1 MDAFVKILPQ
11 KKDPTP
17 TLHTKEI
24 QRLEEC
30 VKKGL
35 NVFLCGSS
43 GVGKTFILEKVL
55 NNSNSIEIHSELFQ
69 RKSTFLDLIGE
80 TSFHIFIDGYDV
92 NVYGHRQLMERINS
106 KKEPLT
112 TGSVVFVSNSVHII
126 PGFELIVVP
135 KRTADEIAS
144 LEAGNPRSRLAADKC
159 NGNIRDFYHYIN
171 KSDEKDVFKT
181 SKDILI
187 EVLCRRGSFNIS
199 QTIHERG
206 HVIDVIHGNYLRS
219 KGSNVEVISESLS
232 LADVYDADIYKGE
245 WERVPYYTASGIAV
259 PKYYLGELLKP
270 EEIQPGSTW
279 TKYGNY
285 KMRLQKIQNIQ
296 HRNTTK
302 IGIEELQILREYA
315 KVGDFEKCLKYKL
328 EPGDFD
334 VMNHLALHNKM
345 KTSEVMKVKKKMI
358 NVINEL

>member
-55 NNSNSIEIHSELFQ
+55 TNSNSIEIHSELFQ

-144 LEAGNPRSRLAADKC
+144 LEPGNPRSRLAADKC

-232 LADVYDADIYKGE
+232 LADVYDAEIYKGE
-245 WERVPYYTASGIAV
+245 WDCVPYYTASGIAV

-315 KVGDFEKCLKYKL
+315 KAGDFEKCLKYKL

-334 VMNHLALHNKM
+334 VMNHLALHNKI
-345 KTSEVMKVKKKMI
+345 KTNEVMKVKKKMI

>member
-144 LEAGNPRSRLAADKC
+144 LEPGNPRSRLAADKC

-245 WERVPYYTASGIAV
+245 WECVPYYIASGIAV

-315 KVGDFEKCLKYKL
+315 KAGDFEKCLKYKL

-334 VMNHLALHNKM
+334 VMNHLALHNKI

>member
-144 LEAGNPRSRLAADKC
+144 LEPGNPRSRLAADKC

-219 KGSNVEVISESLS
+219 KGSNVEIISESLS
-232 LADVYDADIYKGE
+232 LADVYDAEIYKGE
-245 WERVPYYTASGIAV
+245 WDCVPYYTASGIAI
-259 PKYYLGELLKP
+259 PKYHLGELLKP

-315 KVGDFEKCLKYKL
+315 KAGDFEKCLKYKL

-334 VMNHLALHNKM
+334 VMNHLALHNKI

>member
-144 LEAGNPRSRLAADKC
+144 LEPGNPRSRLAADKC

-219 KGSNVEVISESLS
+219 KGSNVEIISESLS

-279 TKYGNY
+279 TKYGNF

-315 KVGDFEKCLKYKL
+315 KAGDFEKCLKYKL

-334 VMNHLALHNKM
+334 VMNHLALHNKI

>member
-144 LEAGNPRSRLAADKC
+144 LEPGNPRSRLAADKC

-232 LADVYDADIYKGE
+232 LADVYDAEIYKGE
-245 WERVPYYTASGIAV
+245 WDCVPYYTASGIAI
-259 PKYYLGELLKP
+259 PKYHLGELLKP

-315 KVGDFEKCLKYKL
+315 KAGDFEKCLKYKL

-334 VMNHLALHNKM
+334 VMNHLALHNKI
-345 KTSEVMKVKKKMI
+345 KTNEVMKVKKKMI

>member
-144 LEAGNPRSRLAADKC
+144 LEPGNPRSRLAADKC

-232 LADVYDADIYKGE
+232 LADVYDAEIYKGE
-245 WERVPYYTASGIAV
+245 WDCVPYYTASGIAV

-315 KVGDFEKCLKYKL
+315 KAGDFEKCLKYKL

-334 VMNHLALHNKM
+334 VMNHLALHNKI
-345 KTSEVMKVKKKMI
+345 KTNEVMKVKKKMI

>member
-17 TLHTKEI
+17 TLHTKEL

-92 NVYGHRQLMERINS
+92 NVYGHRQLMERITS
-106 KKEPLT
+106 KREPLT

-126 PGFELIVVP
+126 PGFELIIVP

-144 LEAGNPRSRLAADKC
+144 LEPDNPRARFAADKC
-159 NGNIRDFYHYIN
+159 AGNIRDFYHYIN
-171 KSDEKDVFKT
+171 KSDEKDIFKT
-181 SKDILI
+181 SKSILV
-187 EVLCRRGSFNIS
+187 EVLCHRGAFDIS

-206 HVIDVIHGNYLRS
+206 HVIDVIHGNYPY
-219 KGSNVEVISESLS
+219 SNESNIEKISESLS
-232 LADVYDADIYKGE
+232 LADVYDAGIYKGE
-245 WERVPYYTASGIAV
+245 WEFMPYYTLCGIAI
-259 PKYYLGELLKP
+259 PKHYLGELLKP
-270 EEIQPGSTW
+270 NELQAGSTW

-296 HRNTTK
+296 NRNTTK
-302 IGIEELQILREYA
+302 IGVEELQILREYA
-315 KVGDFEKCLKYKL
+315 KIGNFETCFKYKL

-334 VMNHLALHNKM
+334 VMNHLALHNKL
-345 KTSEVMKVKKKMI
+345 KTSEVMKVKKKMTH
-358 NVINEL
+358 VLNEL